1 MIPEWIVQ
9 VVEALS
15 THCKERRLKFAA
27 HEMK

>member
-1 MIPEWIVQ
+1 MPELIVQ

-15 THCKERRLKFAA
+15 TQRKERRLKFAA